1 MARPARHH
9 LEALI
14 LQHVAAG
21 LQDLWGK
28 ELMARYVAQ
37 LRIPI
42 GYELLA
48 IYIYIHM
55 LVPLIIDEHGT
66 NNPI

>member
-37 LRIPI
+37 LGIAI

-48 IYIYIHM
+48 TYIYIYIH
-55 LVPLIIDEHGT
+55 VSAPYY
-66 NNPI
+66 

>member
-48 IYIYIHM
+48 IYIHIHM

-66 NNPI
+66 NNQI

>member
-1 MARPARHH
+1 

-37 LRIPI
+37 LGIAI

-48 IYIYIHM
+48 TYIYIYM
-55 LVPLIIDEHGT
+55 LVPLIIDEYGT
-66 NNPI
+66 SNPF